1 MKTVVNRASLFL
13 RLGITAA
20 AMLLGQ
26 QALAL
31 GTDAG
36 TTVANQAT
44 VAYSVNSEAQTP
56 IESDPAGNSTPG
68 AGSPTEFLVDRR
80 VAFTIVEIGGLHT
93 EVAPGDLA
101 AFTEFQLTNNGNA
114 IMDFVLTVADLT
126 SGSPG
131 GGTVHGEA
139 DTDDSV
145 GPFTI
150 RVANG
155 DGITGIPDA
164 GDLDFVDEL
173 GEEETVVIYVFADIP
188 GTAPNDAYDNF
199 TLNATAADDPDAL
212 PTVGGTPDPLL
223 TESAGADDPLVIE
236 SVFANASGADG
247 SGNAT
252 EGADDG
258 FHVNSAELVITKIA
272 NVISAPFGSTK
283 ALPDAVIEYTVTID
297 NSAGAAIAQNVVLT
311 DTIQIADV
319 TLEDEAYGVDQDV
332 SIDGAFCNA
341 DLGDTTPAPDGCAYD
356 AGTGALSIA
365 VPDIAIGA
373 TTTITYQ
380 VRISPL

>member
-13 RLGITAA
+13 RLGIAATAI
-20 AMLLGQ
+20 LLGQ

-80 VAFTIVEIGGLHT
+80 VAFTLVEIGGLHT
-93 EVAPGDLA
+93 EVAPGDVQ

-114 IMDFVLTVADLT
+114 IMDFVLNAVDLAIT
-126 SGSPG
+126 E
-131 GGTVHGEA
+131 TVHGED
-139 DTDDSV
+139 DTGDSV

-155 DGITGIPDA
+155 DGIAGVPDYA
-164 GDLDFVDEL
+164 ADLDFVDEL
-173 GEEETVVIYVFADIP
+173 GEEETVVIYVYADIP

-223 TESAGADDPLVIE
+223 TESGGADDPLVIE
-236 SVFANASGADG
+236 SVFANTSGADG

-258 FHVNSAELVITKIA
+258 FHVNSAELVITKTA
-272 NVISAPFGSTK
+272 AVISAPFGSTK

-319 TLEDEAYGVDQDV
+319 TLEDEAYGVNQDV
-332 SIDGAFCNA
+332 TIDGAFCNA